1 MARLKLSECLAR
13 MIPEP
18 GGEGWEFVE
27 SFIADNRTFSR
38 AVKDALRANGLSL
51 DRPEEFRLCYDGCHE
66 YALYRERRSEKIG
79 CVVLDMEAGTV
90 HIPDGVNLFRV
101 MPMGNRVMLKN
112 GDKVAHRVHLFVEK
126 NGK

>member
-18 GGEGWEFVE
+18 DGEEWEFVG
-27 SFIADNRTFSR
+27 SFIANNRAFNR

-66 YALYRERRSEKIG
+66 YALYRERSIGAANHIVGGNKKVGKPHEWPKPSEPYDWRRPIH
-79 CVVLDMEAGTV
+79 DR
-90 HIPDGVNLFRV
+90 H
-101 MPMGNRVMLKN
+101 
-112 GDKVAHRVHLFVEK
+112 
-126 NGK
+126 GKEGA